1 MTDKIAGRR
10 RGLKLGALT
19 VGSFLLLLA
28 YFLPVAKLGAG
39 GIGIGSIPVWVFP
52 VFAVIILWEGP
63 TQFSAAFLANS
74 HLFTQAFVIASVL
87 VLLIRRRQWC
97 FMTARLWVTG
107 AVLVFLATL
116 CLLFFPKP
124 IGVGALLLGV
134 GVMLDLRRHHQHCFS
149 DSDDPQ
155 PDVQAA
161 GEDAVA

>member
-1 MTDKIAGRR
+1 
-10 RGLKLGALT
+10 
-19 VGSFLLLLA
+19 
-28 YFLPVAKLGAG
+28 
-39 GIGIGSIPVWVFP
+39 
-52 VFAVIILWEGP
+52 
-63 TQFSAAFLANS
+63 
-74 HLFTQAFVIASVL
+74 
-87 VLLIRRRQWC
+87 
-97 FMTARLWVTG
+97 MTARLWVTG